1 MSLGAG
7 LDALF
12 EDNAIDSRDAQTLRM
27 SEIEPNKSQPRKV
40 FDEGALRELA
50 ESIREHGL
58 IQPIVVRPMPN
69 GMTYQIVAGERRWR
83 ACRILGLDEVPVI
96 IKELDD
102 FEMAQLAI
110 IENVQRADLNPM
122 EEAAAYKELVD
133 TYKMNHETVAKVIG
147 KSRSYITNALRLMS
161 MPEQVQDYVR
171 EGKLSMGHAK
181 AVMGLDSNEQ
191 IMQAAEQIVTDNM
204 NVRQTEKMVSKMK
217 QDSSDEKPVSNA
229 KQTQFNFYK
238 EMELA
243 ISNMIKRKVIVKGN
257 SEQHGTI
264 SVEFYDN
271 SELRDISDA
280 LIEFFEKYNEEN
292 E

>member
-12 EDNAIDSRDAQTLRM
+12 EDNAIDSREAQTLRM
-27 SEIEPNKSQPRKV
+27 SEIEPNKSQPRKS
-40 FDEGALRELA
+40 FDENALRELA

-181 AVMGLDSNEQ
+181 AVMGLESNEQ
-191 IMQAAEQIVTDNM
+191 IMEAAEQIVM

-217 QDSSDEKPVSNA
+217 QDSSDTKPVNNA

-238 EMELA
+238 EMEIA
-243 ISNMIKRKVIVKGN
+243 IENMIKRKVVVKGN

>member
-12 EDNAIDSRDAQTLRM
+12 EDNAIDSREAQTLRM

-191 IMQAAEQIVTDNM
+191 IMQAAEQIVSDNM